1 MNAVVRSCGFI
12 DLAGVSAWLR
22 SVLLSAAG
30 GVGCIFIA
38 ETLRE
43 HCLQGA
49 HSRSSALDA
58 ADGKAVR

>member
-1 MNAVVRSCGFI
+1 LI

-22 SVLLSAAG
+22 SILLSAAG

-38 ETLRE
+38 GTLRE

-49 HSRSSALDA
+49 HSRSSALNA